1 MTNLVAACLTDCT
14 SEWLAVHSEWLNDSV
29 VELLDHWP
37 FLIDLITQHL
47 SYSLKPQSCIRQ
59 LLYNFF
65 YPLQKSLLR
74 VLGSLKRQDKTGF
87 TSYVEMEN
95 YFFFENIYLDRTKDF
110 AKKINCSCHKKHS
123 QMTTLRSFAHN
134 LANQKID
141 FLSWPVIAFGF
152 VNKRSGYKII
162 SDCLVCCLC
171 DWLSGG
177 LTQCLTEWFTE
188 LLTLQLPCLLL
199 M

>member
-134 LANQKID
+134 LANQKNWFS
-141 FLSWPVIAFGF
+141 FLASYRF
-152 VNKRSGYKII
+152 R
-162 SDCLVCCLC
+162 LC
-171 DWLSGG
+171 QQEIWVQNYL
-177 LTQCLTEWFTE
+177 W
-188 LLTLQLPCLLL
+188 LPCLLFMWL
-199 M
+199 T

>member
-37 FLIDLITQHL
+37 FLIDLNN
-47 SYSLKPQSCIRQ
+47 SAFE
-59 LLYNFF
+59 LLAKTSKLYPSTSIQFF
-65 YPLQKSLLR
+65 FTLFKSLSWHWER

-134 LANQKID
+134 LANQKNW
-141 FLSWPVIAFGF
+141 FSYLASYRF
-152 VNKRSGYKII
+152 R
-162 SDCLVCCLC
+162 LC
-171 DWLSGG
+171 QQEIWVQNYL
-177 LTQCLTEWFTE
+177 W
-188 LLTLQLPCLLL
+188 LPCLLFMWL
-199 M
+199 T